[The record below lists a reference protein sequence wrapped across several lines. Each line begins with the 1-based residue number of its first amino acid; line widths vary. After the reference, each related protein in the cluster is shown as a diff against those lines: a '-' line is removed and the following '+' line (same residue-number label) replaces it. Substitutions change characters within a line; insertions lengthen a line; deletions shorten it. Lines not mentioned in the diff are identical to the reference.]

1 MTYCHVYDTV
11 VVKYSQVIMIK
22 WALELIA
29 WSGGEGPNVPCRYG
43 GPCPCVRVILRV
55 QVGAKSGM
63 MASDMV
69 ASGACHCYVITFCID
84 AT

>member
-1 MTYCHVYDTV
+1 MTYCVYDTV
-11 VVKYSQVIMIK
+11 VVKYSQAITIK
-22 WALELIA
+22 WALKLIA
-29 WSGGEGPNVPCRYG
+29 WSRAEDPNVPCRYG

-69 ASGACHCYVITFCID
+69 ASGACHYYVITFCID